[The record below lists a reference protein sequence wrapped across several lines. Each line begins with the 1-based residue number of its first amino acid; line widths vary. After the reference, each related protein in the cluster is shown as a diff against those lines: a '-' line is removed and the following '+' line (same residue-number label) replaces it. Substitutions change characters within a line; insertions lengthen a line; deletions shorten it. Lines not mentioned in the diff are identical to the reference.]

1 MTHRTVG
8 ICLVSRDSAL
18 REDVHAVLERL
29 NHWLGHET
37 PRHSQHWPD
46 NDRQCLYRQVAE
58 QAQAYVRAH
67 AKGHALYLDL
77 QLFGDADAARSAL
90 AAADTSDSDYVLFD
104 TRQLDQQPD
113 HDPLVEL
120 LAAQPQAKRSPS
132 SALLL
137 CSQDDLGHW
146 LNRLGGNRLLRV
158 PQAEQQLRRADLLRL
173 FVDHLEHAY
182 FNRLLSRTTLQS
194 NEPVALARDIQKRM
208 NARWA
213 AQWDCHFF
221 TGSMVAGF
229 IDSMGGLLKDSGS
242 GFYTA
247 SNEHALAVSALA
259 GWQLYRRAYVIV
271 MTSGM
276 LDEMRGTLANLKR
289 AGAPGLV
296 ICADSAE
303 TVWYAFQGSLDNDND
318 GHQVIA
324 ARGLWQRF
332 IRRPEESRASVEAA
346 FASLDGQPA
355 PTFLFATQAVLES
368 RVETGPQ
375 DQLAPAPS
383 PELALDARQR
393 AALAQVLEVLNNEP
407 ARILWHCGRLTDSE
421 RQRVMALARRS
432 GIALA
437 DSIIAP
443 GSVTGYQDQE
453 PVLNYLG
460 PLSMYGF
467 SRRIH
472 AFLEQPEAEH
482 GKPWLF
488 FIKGKIDQSATPYS
502 EGRLKR
508 LFHIAQVNRQR
519 AHISPFTD
527 LALDLPLSTL
537 LDYLEQHLAVAP
549 ALLQAR
555 RERLQRL
562 QRTREALPSDQ
573 IETLPMT
580 PNFFFNRLGQ
590 LLAELIERDG
600 YRYTGVYDVGR
611 CSISAMRNLPRTDAG
626 FSGWYGRALMGD
638 ALMSLPYIA
647 LNNRQHVLAFIGD
660 GARAL
665 VPDIEQRL
673 AMSLASSA
681 DAGQRNV
688 TVMYLANGVLSM
700 IQTYLDKRYACHG
713 AAQVNVPLAT
723 GPAWD
728 EQAFGPIRVCRAR
741 LLQFCPTTLRQ
752 ALTAPGRLN
761 FFDVWLG
768 HNSEGDGLSLV
779 SETAWSRLNTET
791 L

>member
-1 MTHRTVG
+1 MKPRSVG
-8 ICLVSRDSAL
+8 ICLVSRDADL
-18 REDVHAVLERL
+18 QQDVQAVLDRL

-37 PRHSQHWPD
+37 PAPFQPWPSD
-46 NDRQCLYRQVAE
+46 DPQCLYRQVAAQAKAYVADHAAQHHLHLSMQVFDDAQ
-58 QAQAYVRAH
+58 QAQA
-67 AKGHALYLDL
+67 
-77 QLFGDADAARSAL
+77 AL
-90 AAADTSDSDYVLFD
+90 AADVHDSDYVLFD
-104 TRQLDQQPD
+104 ARDLPEPVE
-113 HDPLVEL
+113 HDPLVAL
-120 LAAQPQAKRSPS
+120 LAAQPAAKRSPS

-137 CSQDDLGHW
+137 CTEQTLQHW
-146 LNRLGGNRLLRV
+146 LGRLGGNRLIRAPHAQAALRC
-158 PQAEQQLRRADLLRL
+158 ADLLRL

-182 FNRLLSRTTLQS
+182 FNRLLARTTLQS
-194 NEPVALARDIQKRM
+194 SEPVTLARDVQQRM
-208 NARWA
+208 AARWGN
-213 AQWDCHFF
+213 QWDCHFF

-229 IDSMGGLLKDSGS
+229 LDSMAALLKDSGC
-242 GFYTA
+242 GFSTA
-247 SNEHALAVSALA
+247 NNEHALAVSALA

-289 AGAPGLV
+289 AGAPGLIV
-296 ICADSAE
+296 CADSPE
-303 TVWYAFQGSLDNDND
+303 SVWFAFQGSLDQDND

-324 ARGLWQRF
+324 ARRLWQRF
-332 IRRPEESRASVEAA
+332 IRRPEEARASVDAA
-346 FASLDGQPA
+346 FTALDEQPA

-368 RVETGPQ
+368 RADGGAQAEPQ
-375 DQLAPAPS
+375 APVSAEP
-383 PELALDARQR
+383 ALEAQHI
-393 AALAQVLEVLNNEP
+393 AALEQMLAVLNHEP
-407 ARILWHCGRLTDSE
+407 ARILWQCGRLSGAE
-421 RQRVMALARRS
+421 RDRVVALAQRS

-443 GSVTGYQDQE
+443 GSVCAYQNQE
-453 PVLNYLG
+453 PLLNYLG

-472 AFLEQPEAEH
+472 AFLEQPEAEA

-488 FIKGKIDQSATPYS
+488 FVKSKIDQSATPYS

-508 LFHIAQVNRQR
+508 LFHIVQINRQA
-519 AHISPFTD
+519 AHMAPFSELTVQ
-527 LALDLPLSTL
+527 LPLSRV
-537 LDYLEQHLAVAP
+537 LDYLEPRLAVPA

-562 QRTREALPSDQ
+562 QRTCEALPSDQ

-580 PNFFFNRLGQ
+580 PNYFFHRLG
-590 LLAELIERDG
+590 LLLGELIETQG

-611 CSISAMRNLPRTDAG
+611 CSISALRNLPRTDAG

-647 LNNRQHVLAFIGD
+647 LNDRQHVLAFIGD

-673 AMSLASSA
+673 AMNLASA
-681 DAGQRNV
+681 PDAARRNV
-688 TVMYLANGVLSM
+688 TVLYLANGVLSM

-713 AAQVNVPLAT
+713 AAQVNVPLVA
-723 GPAWD
+723 GPQWD
-728 EQAFGPIRVCRAR
+728 ERPFGPINVCRAR
-741 LLQFCPTTLRQ
+741 LLTFCPDTLRQ

-791 L
+791 H

>member
-1 MTHRTVG
+1 MKPRTVG
-8 ICLVSRDSAL
+8 ICLISRNRAL
-18 REDVHAVLERL
+18 QEDVQAVLDRL

-37 PRHSQHWPD
+37 SLYSQHWPD
-46 NDRQCLYRQVAE
+46 SNSQCLYRQVAG
-58 QAQAYVRAH
+58 QAEAYVRLH
-67 AKGHALYLDL
+67 AQGHDLYLDL
-77 QLFGDADAARSAL
+77 RVFDSAADASLAL
-90 AAADTSDSDYVLFD
+90 ATASSESDYVLFD
-104 TRQLDQQPD
+104 TRHLHAQPD
-113 HDPLVEL
+113 SDPLVEL
-120 LAAQPQAKRSPS
+120 LDAQPEAKRSPS

-137 CSQDDLGHW
+137 CDEEHLQHW
-146 LNRLGGNRLLRV
+146 LLRLGGNRLVRV
-158 PQAEQQLRRADLLRL
+158 PHPTQTLRRADLLRL

-182 FNRLLSRTTLQS
+182 FNRLLARTTLQS
-194 NEPVALARDIQKRM
+194 GEPVALARDIQQRM
-208 NARWA
+208 DARWGDH
-213 AQWDCHFF
+213 WDCHFF

-229 IDSMGGLLKDSGS
+229 LDSMGALLRGS
-242 GFYTA
+242 GRGFHTA

-276 LDEMRGTLANLKR
+276 LDELRGTLANLKR

-296 ICADSAE
+296 ICADSPE
-303 TVWYAFQGSLDNDND
+303 SVWFAFQGSLDRDND

-332 IRRPEESRASVEAA
+332 IRRPDESRASVESA
-346 FASLDGQPA
+346 FAALDAAPA

-368 RVETGPQ
+368 RVETGTEKPAPPQ
-375 DQLAPAPS
+375 PAPAS
-383 PELALDARQR
+383 ELDDTQR
-393 AALAQVLEVLNNEP
+393 AALDSVLDVLNHEP
-407 ARILWHCGRLTDSE
+407 SRILWQCGRLSE
-421 RQRVMALARRS
+421 QERDRVMALARRS
-432 GIALA
+432 GVALA

-443 GSVTGYQDQE
+443 GSVSAYQDQE

-472 AFLEQPEAEH
+472 AFLEQPDADE

-488 FIKGKIDQSATPYS
+488 FLKSKIDQSATPYS

-508 LFHIAQVNRQR
+508 LFHIVQINRR
-519 AHISPFTD
+519 REHISPFTEV
-527 LALDLPLSTL
+527 ALELPLATV
-537 LDYLEQHLAVAP
+537 LDYLEPRLNVP
-549 ALLQAR
+549 PPLLQAR

-573 IETLPMT
+573 VETLPMT
-580 PNFFFNRLGQ
+580 PNFFFHRLG
-590 LLAELIERDG
+590 LLLGEMIERDG

-647 LNNRQHVLAFIGD
+647 LNNSRHVLAFIGD

-673 AMSLASSA
+673 AMCLASTA
-681 DAGQRNV
+681 DAAQRNV
-688 TVMYLANGVLSM
+688 TVLYLSNGVLSM

-713 AAQVNVPLAT
+713 AAQVNVPLNG
-723 GPAWD
+723 GPVWE
-728 EQAFGPIRVCRAR
+728 EQPFGPISICRAR
-741 LLQFCPTTLRQ
+741 LLAFCPDTLRQ
-752 ALTAPGRLN
+752 AITAPGRLN

-779 SETAWSRLNTET
+779 SETAWSRLNAESH
-791 L
+791 

>member
-1 MTHRTVG
+1 MNPRSVG
-8 ICLVSRDSAL
+8 ICLVSRDRQL
-18 REDVHAVLERL
+18 HAEVQQVLDRL

-37 PRHSQHWPD
+37 PTPPCPWPD
-46 NDRQCLYRQVAE
+46 VDPQGLYRQVAA
-58 QAQAYVRAH
+58 QAQAYIR
-67 AKGHALYLDL
+67 GHARDHALHLVL
-77 QLFGDADAARSAL
+77 QVFDDAPSAQAAL
-90 AAADTSDSDYVLFD
+90 AIDSHDSDYVLFD
-104 TRQLDQQPD
+104 ARDQAQPSVC
-113 HDPLVEL
+113 DPLVAL
-120 LAAQPQAKRSPS
+120 LAAQPAAKRSPS

-137 CSQDDLGHW
+137 CDEQSLPHW
-146 LNRLGGNRLLRV
+146 LNCLGGNRLIRAPHADMALRC
-158 PQAEQQLRRADLLRL
+158 ADLLRL

-182 FNRLLSRTTLQS
+182 FNRLLARTTLQS
-194 NEPVALARDIQKRM
+194 SEPVALARDICVRM
-208 NARWA
+208 QLRWGE
-213 AQWDCHFF
+213 QWDCHFF
-221 TGSMVAGF
+221 TGSMVAGL
-229 IDSMGGLLKDSGS
+229 IDSMGLLLKGS
-242 GFYTA
+242 GCGFATA

-271 MTSGM
+271 VTSGM

-296 ICADSAE
+296 VCADSPE
-303 TVWYAFQGSLDNDND
+303 SVWFAFQGSLDGDND

-332 IRRPEESRASVEAA
+332 IRRPEDARASVQAA
-346 FASLDGQPA
+346 FAALDVQPA

-368 RVETGPQ
+368 RVDAGPAA
-375 DQLAPAPS
+375 DLEPVVT
-383 PELALDARQR
+383 PEADLDDEQH
-393 AALAQVLEVLNNEP
+393 AALERMLAVLNGETSP
-407 ARILWHCGRLTDSE
+407 ILWQCGRLTEAE
-421 RQRVMALARRS
+421 RLRVMELARR
-432 GIALA
+432 GGLALA
-437 DSIIAP
+437 DSIVAP
-443 GSVTGYQDQE
+443 GSVCAYQDQE
-453 PVLNYLG
+453 PLLNYLG

-472 AFLEQPEAEH
+472 ALLERPEADS

-488 FIKGKIDQSATPYS
+488 FLKSKIDQSATPYS

-508 LFHIAQVNRQR
+508 LFHIGQVNQR
-519 AHISPFTD
+519 REHLAPFTE
-527 LALDLPLSTL
+527 LALCLPLRRV
-537 LDYLEQHLAVAP
+537 LDYLEPRLAVPAP
-549 ALLQAR
+549 LLRAR
-555 RERLQRL
+555 REHLQRL
-562 QRTREALPSDQ
+562 QRTPEALPSDRL
-573 IETLPMT
+573 ETLPMT
-580 PNFFFNRLGQ
+580 PNFFFHRLGQ
-590 LLAELIERDG
+590 LVGELIETQG

-647 LNNRQHVLAFIGD
+647 LNNREHVLAFIGD

-673 AMSLASSA
+673 AMSLASAA
-681 DAGQRNV
+681 DAATRNV
-688 TVMYLANGVLSM
+688 TVLYLANGVLSM

-713 AAQVNVPLAT
+713 AAQVNVPLVP
-723 GPAWD
+723 GPEW
-728 EQAFGPIRVCRAR
+728 EERPFGPITVCRAR
-741 LLQFCPTTLRQ
+741 LLSFCADTLRQ

-791 L
+791 H

>member
-1 MTHRTVG
+1 MKQQTVG
-8 ICLVSRDSAL
+8 ICLVSGDSAL
-18 REDVHAVLERL
+18 RDDVQAVLDRL

-37 PRHSQHWPD
+37 PAASQSCPD
-46 NDRQCLYRQVAE
+46 NDPQCLYRQVAE
-58 QAQAYVRAH
+58 QAQAYVREH
-67 AKGHALYLDL
+67 AESHGLYLDL
-77 QLFGDADAARSAL
+77 QVFGNAEAARSAL
-90 AAADTSDSDYVLFD
+90 HSEHASDSDYVLFD
-104 TRQLDQQPD
+104 TRQLAPQPAS
-113 HDPLVEL
+113 DPLLEL
-120 LAAQPQAKRSPS
+120 LAAQPHAKRSPS

-137 CSQDDLGHW
+137 CNADDLGHW

-158 PQAEQQLRRADLLRL
+158 PHAEQALRRADLLRL

-182 FNRLLSRTTLQS
+182 FNRMLARTTLQS
-194 NEPVALARDIQKRM
+194 NEPVALARDIQQRM

-213 AQWDCHFF
+213 GQWDCHFF

-229 IDSMGGLLKDSGS
+229 IDSMGALLKGS
-242 GFYTA
+242 GCGFHTA
-247 SNEHALAVSALA
+247 SNEHALAVSAMA

-296 ICADSAE
+296 ICADSAAS
-303 TVWYAFQGSLDNDND
+303 VWYAFQGTVDNDND

-332 IRRPEESRASVEAA
+332 IQRPEQSRSCVDAA
-346 FASLDGQPA
+346 FAALDGQPA

-368 RVETGPQ
+368 RVDTGPQ
-375 DQLAPAPS
+375 QHLAAAATPAQS
-383 PELALDARQR
+383 LDPGQQ

-407 ARILWHCGRLTDSE
+407 AGILWQCGRLTECE
-421 RQRVMALARRS
+421 RQRVMTLAQRS

-443 GSVTGYQDQE
+443 GSVTAYADQE

-472 AFLEQPEAEH
+472 AFLEQPETEH

-488 FIKGKIDQSATPYS
+488 FIKSKIDQSATPYS

-508 LFHIAQVNRQR
+508 LFHIAQVNRR
-519 AHISPFTD
+519 REHIAPFTE
-527 LALDLPLSTL
+527 LAVDLPLTTL
-537 LDYLEQHLAVAP
+537 LDYLEQHLAVPP
-549 ALLQAR
+549 ALLKAR
-555 RERLQRL
+555 RERLQQL

-580 PNFFFNRLGQ
+580 PNFFFHRLGQ
-590 LLAELIERDG
+590 LLAELIEADG

-647 LNNRQHVLAFIGD
+647 VNNRQHVLAFIGD

-681 DAGQRNV
+681 DGSQRNV

-713 AAQVNVPLAT
+713 AAQVNVPVAD
-723 GPAWD
+723 GPLWQ
-728 EQAFGPIRVCRAR
+728 EQAFGPISVCRAR

-752 ALTAPGRLN
+752 ALTTPGRLN

>member
-1 MTHRTVG
+1 MKPRIVG
-8 ICLVSRDSAL
+8 ICLVSRNRAL
-18 REDVHAVLERL
+18 QEDVQAVLDRL

-37 PRHSQHWPD
+37 SLYSQHWPD
-46 NDRQCLYRQVAE
+46 SDSQCLYRQVAG
-58 QAQAYVRAH
+58 QAEAYVREH
-67 AKGHALYLDL
+67 AQGHDLYLDL
-77 QLFGDADAARSAL
+77 RVFDTAADASVAL
-90 AAADTSDSDYVLFD
+90 ATASSESDYVLFD
-104 TRQLDQQPD
+104 TRHLHAQPD
-113 HDPLVEL
+113 SDPLVEL
-120 LAAQPQAKRSPS
+120 LDAQPEAKRSPS

-137 CSQDDLGHW
+137 CDEKHLQHW
-146 LNRLGGNRLLRV
+146 LLRLGGNRLVRV
-158 PQAEQQLRRADLLRL
+158 PHPTQTLRRADLLRL

-182 FNRLLSRTTLQS
+182 FNRLLARTTLQS
-194 NEPVALARDIQKRM
+194 SEPVALARDIQQRM
-208 NARWA
+208 DARWGER
-213 AQWDCHFF
+213 WDCHFF

-229 IDSMGGLLKDSGS
+229 LDSMGALLRGS
-242 GFYTA
+242 GRGFHTA

-276 LDEMRGTLANLKR
+276 LDELRGTLANLKR

-296 ICADSAE
+296 ICADSPE
-303 TVWYAFQGSLDNDND
+303 SVWFAFQGSLDCDND

-332 IRRPEESRASVEAA
+332 IRRPDESRESVESA
-346 FASLDGQPA
+346 FAALDATPA

-368 RVETGPQ
+368 RVETGPREST
-375 DQLAPAPS
+375 APQPAAAS
-383 PELALDARQR
+383 ELDDNQR
-393 AALAQVLEVLNNEP
+393 AALDGVLEVLNHEP
-407 ARILWHCGRLTDSE
+407 ARILWQCGRLTEQE
-421 RQRVMALARRS
+421 RERVMALAKRC
-432 GIALA
+432 GVALA

-443 GSVTGYQDQE
+443 GSVSAYQDQE

-472 AFLEQPEAEH
+472 AFLEHPDADK

-488 FIKGKIDQSATPYS
+488 FLKSKIDQSATPYS

-508 LFHIAQVNRQR
+508 LFHIVQINRR
-519 AHISPFTD
+519 REHISPFTEVALELS
-527 LALDLPLSTL
+527 LATV
-537 LDYLEQHLAVAP
+537 LDYLEPRLNVP
-549 ALLQAR
+549 PPLLQAR

-573 IETLPMT
+573 VETLPMT
-580 PNFFFNRLGQ
+580 PNFFFHRLGL

-647 LNNRQHVLAFIGD
+647 LNNSQHVLAFIGD

-673 AMSLASSA
+673 AMCLASTA
-681 DAGQRNV
+681 DAAQRNV
-688 TVMYLANGVLSM
+688 TVLYLSNGVLSM

-713 AAQVNVPLAT
+713 AAQVNVPLNG
-723 GPAWD
+723 GPVWD
-728 EQAFGPIRVCRAR
+728 EQPFGPISICRAR
-741 LLQFCPTTLRQ
+741 LLAFCPDTLRQ

-779 SETAWSRLNTET
+779 SETAWSRLNAESH
-791 L
+791 